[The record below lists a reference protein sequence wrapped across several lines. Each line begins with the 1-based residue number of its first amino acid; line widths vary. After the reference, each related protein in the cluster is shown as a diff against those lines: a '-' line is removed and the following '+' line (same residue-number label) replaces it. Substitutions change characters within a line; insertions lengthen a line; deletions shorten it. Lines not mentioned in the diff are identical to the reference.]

1 MKKVL
6 AFVVV
11 AAALV
16 PLSAQAG
23 DRVGDSALGA
33 VSGAIVAGPVGLV
46 AGGIVGYTA
55 GPAISCSWGLGG
67 CRRHH
72 HRHEARR

>member
-1 MKKVL
+1 MKRVL

-11 AAALV
+11 AASLV
-16 PLSAQAG
+16 PFGAQAG
-23 DRVGDSALGA
+23 DRVADSAMGA

-46 AGGIVGYTA
+46 AGGVVGYTA

-72 HRHEARR
+72 RHEARR